1 MIWFLS
7 LFTREYGQRQALLII
22 FLASSFWGVS
32 WVPMRHIEAMGLSG
46 LWVVVLFHF
55 LPALAMLPL
64 IVKTAPSSRHDWQR
78 AAVAGALMGAGFVL
92 YALGLIVASVT
103 KTVIL
108 FYMTPIWSTVI
119 AYFVLRERAGWGRW
133 LAIAAALVG
142 CALVTGVSHDEL
154 RFDPADLL
162 GLLSGLFWALG
173 SVMIRRYDGLNFV
186 HVSFLQYLFGG
197 IMALFAALYLGD
209 PIPQLNALLQAI
221 PPAFLASAVV
231 FLPSALLI
239 FRIMQYVSPG
249 LVGILMLSEALV
261 AAVSAAFWLGET
273 LSSTQWIGVGA
284 ILTTGVL
291 IGFYEGK
298 PAKPEKPAKL
308 AQRRKRRGA

>member
-7 LFTREYGQRQALLII
+7 LFTREYEQRHALLII
-22 FLASSFWGVS
+22 FLASSFWGVL

-55 LPALAMLPL
+55 LPALAILPL
-64 IVKTAPSSRHDWQR
+64 IVKTASSSRRDWGR
-78 AAVAGALMGAGFVL
+78 AAVAGALMGAGFAL
-92 YALGLIVASVT
+92 YALGLVVASVT

-142 CALVTGVSHDEL
+142 CALVTGVSRDEL
-154 RFDPADLL
+154 RFNPADLF

-173 SVMIRRYDGLNFV
+173 SVMIRRFDALNFV
-186 HVSFLQYLFGG
+186 TVSFLQYLFGG
-197 IMALFAALYLGD
+197 IMALLAALYFGD

-221 PPAFLASAVV
+221 PPAFLASVV
-231 FLPSALLI
+231 LFLPSVLLI

-273 LSSTQWIGVGA
+273 LSSMQWIGVGA
-284 ILTTGVL
+284 ILTTGVF

-298 PAKPEKPAKL
+298 AVKPVKPVKPA
-308 AQRRKRRGA
+308 

>member
-1 MIWFLS
+1 
-7 LFTREYGQRQALLII
+7 
-22 FLASSFWGVS
+22 
-32 WVPMRHIEAMGLSG
+32 MRHIEAMGLSG

-55 LPALAMLPL
+55 LPAFAMLPL
-64 IVKTAPSSRHDWQR
+64 IVRTAPSSGSDWGR
-78 AAVAGALMGAGFVL
+78 AAVAGALMGAGFAL
-92 YALGLIVASVT
+92 YALGLVVASVT

-142 CALVTGVSHDEL
+142 CALVTGVSRDEL
-154 RFDPADLL
+154 RFDAADLL
-162 GLLSGLFWALG
+162 GLLSGLFWAWG

-186 HVSFLQYLFGG
+186 TVSFLQYLFGG
-197 IMALFAALYLGD
+197 IMALLAALYLGD

-221 PPAFLASAVV
+221 PPAFLASVVV
-231 FLPSALLI
+231 FLPSVLLI

-284 ILTTGVL
+284 ILTTGVF

-298 PAKPEKPAKL
+298 AAKPVKPAKL
-308 AQRRKRRGA
+308 A

>member
-7 LFTREYGQRQALLII
+7 LFTREYEQRHALLII
-22 FLASSFWGVS
+22 FLASSFWGVL

-64 IVKTAPSSRHDWQR
+64 IVRTAPSSRRDWGR
-78 AAVAGALMGAGFVL
+78 AAVAGALMGAGFAL
-92 YALGLIVASVT
+92 YALGLVVASVT

-142 CALVTGVSHDEL
+142 CALVTGVNRDEL

-186 HVSFLQYLFGG
+186 HVSFLQYLSGS
-197 IMALFAALYLGD
+197 IMALLAALYLGD
-209 PIPQLNALLQAI
+209 PLPQLNAFLQAI
-221 PPAFLASAVV
+221 PPAFLASVVV
-231 FLPSALLI
+231 FLPSVLLI

-284 ILTTGVL
+284 ILTTGVF

-298 PAKPEKPAKL
+298 AVRPAKPA
-308 AQRRKRRGA
+308 

>member
-7 LFTREYGQRQALLII
+7 LFTREYEQRHALLII
-22 FLASSFWGVS
+22 FLASSFWGVL

-55 LPALAMLPL
+55 LPALAILPL
-64 IVKTAPSSRHDWQR
+64 IVKTASSSRRDWGR
-78 AAVAGALMGAGFVL
+78 AAVAGALMGAGFAL
-92 YALGLIVASVT
+92 YALGLVVASVT

-119 AYFVLRERAGWGRW
+119 AYFVLRERAGWRRW

-142 CALVTGVSHDEL
+142 CALVTGVSRDEL

-173 SVMIRRYDGLNFV
+173 SVVIRRYDALNFV
-186 HVSFLQYLFGG
+186 TVSFLQYLFGG
-197 IMALFAALYLGD
+197 IMALLAALYFGD

-221 PPAFLASAVV
+221 PPAFLASVV
-231 FLPSALLI
+231 LFLPSVLLI
-239 FRIMQYVSPG
+239 FRMMQYVSPG

-273 LSSTQWIGVGA
+273 LSSMQWIGVGA
-284 ILTTGVL
+284 ILTTGVF

-298 PAKPEKPAKL
+298 AVKPVKPAKPA
-308 AQRRKRRGA
+308 

>member
-7 LFTREYGQRQALLII
+7 LFTREYEQRHALLII
-22 FLASSFWGVS
+22 FLASSFWGVL

-55 LPALAMLPL
+55 LPALAILPL
-64 IVKTAPSSRHDWQR
+64 IVKTASSSRRDWGR
-78 AAVAGALMGAGFVL
+78 AAVAGALMGAGFAL
-92 YALGLIVASVT
+92 YALGLVVASVT

-142 CALVTGVSHDEL
+142 CALVTGVSRDEL

-173 SVMIRRYDGLNFV
+173 SVVIRRYDALNFV
-186 HVSFLQYLFGG
+186 TVSFLQYLFGG
-197 IMALFAALYLGD
+197 IMALLAALYFGD

-221 PPAFLASAVV
+221 PPAFLASVV
-231 FLPSALLI
+231 LFLPSVLLI
-239 FRIMQYVSPG
+239 FRMMQYVSPG

-273 LSSTQWIGVGA
+273 LSSMQWIGVGA
-284 ILTTGVL
+284 ILTTGVF

-298 PAKPEKPAKL
+298 AVKPVKPAKPA
-308 AQRRKRRGA
+308 

>member
-7 LFTREYGQRQALLII
+7 LFTREYEQRHALLII
-22 FLASSFWGVS
+22 FLASSFWGVL

-55 LPALAMLPL
+55 LPAFAMLPL
-64 IVKTAPSSRHDWQR
+64 IVRTAPSSRRDWGR
-78 AAVAGALMGAGFVL
+78 AAVAGALMGAGFAL
-92 YALGLIVASVT
+92 YALGLVVASVT

-142 CALVTGVSHDEL
+142 CALVTGVSRDEL
-154 RFDPADLL
+154 RFDAADLL
-162 GLLSGLFWALG
+162 GLLSGLFWAWG

-186 HVSFLQYLFGG
+186 TVSFLQYLFGG
-197 IMALFAALYLGD
+197 IMALLAALYLGD

-221 PPAFLASAVV
+221 PPAFLASVVV
-231 FLPSALLI
+231 FLPSVLLI

-284 ILTTGVL
+284 ILTTGVF

-298 PAKPEKPAKL
+298 AAKPVKPAKL
-308 AQRRKRRGA
+308 A

>member
-7 LFTREYGQRQALLII
+7 LFTREYEQRHALLII
-22 FLASSFWGVS
+22 FLASSFWGVL

-55 LPALAMLPL
+55 LPAFAMLPL
-64 IVKTAPSSRHDWQR
+64 IVRTAPSLGSDWGR
-78 AAVAGALMGAGFVL
+78 AAVAGALMGAGFAL
-92 YALGLIVASVT
+92 YALGLVVASVT

-142 CALVTGVSHDEL
+142 CALVTGVSRDEL
-154 RFDPADLL
+154 RFDAADLL
-162 GLLSGLFWALG
+162 GLLSGLFWAWG

-186 HVSFLQYLFGG
+186 TVSFLQYLFGG
-197 IMALFAALYLGD
+197 IMALLAALYLGD

-221 PPAFLASAVV
+221 PPAFLASVVV
-231 FLPSALLI
+231 FLPSVLLI

-284 ILTTGVL
+284 ILTTGVF

-298 PAKPEKPAKL
+298 AAKPVKPAKL
-308 AQRRKRRGA
+308 A

>member
-7 LFTREYGQRQALLII
+7 LFTREYEQRHALLII
-22 FLASSFWGVS
+22 FLASSFWGVL

-55 LPALAMLPL
+55 LPALAILPL
-64 IVKTAPSSRHDWQR
+64 IVKTASSSRRDWGR
-78 AAVAGALMGAGFVL
+78 AAVAGALMGAGFAL
-92 YALGLIVASVT
+92 YALGLVVASVT

-119 AYFVLRERAGWGRW
+119 AYFVLRERAGWRRW

-142 CALVTGVSHDEL
+142 CALVTGVSRDEL

-173 SVMIRRYDGLNFV
+173 SVVIRRYDALNFV
-186 HVSFLQYLFGG
+186 TVSFLQYLFGG
-197 IMALFAALYLGD
+197 IMALLAALYFGD

-221 PPAFLASAVV
+221 PPAFLASVV
-231 FLPSALLI
+231 LFLPSVLLI

-273 LSSTQWIGVGA
+273 LSSMEWIGGGA
-284 ILTTGVL
+284 ILTTGVF

-298 PAKPEKPAKL
+298 AVKPVKPAKPA
-308 AQRRKRRGA
+308 

>member
-7 LFTREYGQRQALLII
+7 LFTREYEQRHALLII
-22 FLASSFWGVS
+22 FLASSFWGVL

-64 IVKTAPSSRHDWQR
+64 IVKTAPSSRRDWGR
-78 AAVAGALMGAGFVL
+78 AAVAGALMGAGFAL
-92 YALGLIVASVT
+92 YALGLVVASVT

-142 CALVTGVSHDEL
+142 CALVTGVSRDEL
-154 RFDPADLL
+154 RFNPADLF

-173 SVMIRRYDGLNFV
+173 SVMIRRFDALNFV
-186 HVSFLQYLFGG
+186 TVSFLQYLFGG
-197 IMALFAALYLGD
+197 IMALLAALYFGD

-221 PPAFLASAVV
+221 PPAFLASVV
-231 FLPSALLI
+231 LFLPSVLLI

-273 LSSTQWIGVGA
+273 LSSMQWIGVGA
-284 ILTTGVL
+284 ILTTGVF

-298 PAKPEKPAKL
+298 AVKPVKPVKPAKPA
-308 AQRRKRRGA
+308 

>member
-7 LFTREYGQRQALLII
+7 LFTREYEQRHALLII
-22 FLASSFWGVS
+22 FLASSFWGVL

-64 IVKTAPSSRHDWQR
+64 IVRTAPSSRRDWER
-78 AAVAGALMGAGFVL
+78 AAVAGALMGAGFAL
-92 YALGLIVASVT
+92 YALGLVVASVT

-142 CALVTGVSHDEL
+142 CALVTGVNRDEL

-186 HVSFLQYLFGG
+186 HVSFLQYLTGG
-197 IMALFAALYLGD
+197 IMALLAALYLGD
-209 PIPQLNALLQAI
+209 PLPQLNAFLQAI
-221 PPAFLASAVV
+221 PPAFLASVVV
-231 FLPSALLI
+231 FLPSVLLI

-284 ILTTGVL
+284 ILTTGVF

-298 PAKPEKPAKL
+298 AVRPAKPA
-308 AQRRKRRGA
+308 

>member
-7 LFTREYGQRQALLII
+7 LFTREYEQRHALLII
-22 FLASSFWGVS
+22 FLASSFWGVL

-64 IVKTAPSSRHDWQR
+64 IVRTAPSSRRDWGR
-78 AAVAGALMGAGFVL
+78 AAVAGALMGAGFAL
-92 YALGLIVASVT
+92 YALGLVVASVT

-142 CALVTGVSHDEL
+142 CALVTGVNRDEL

-162 GLLSGLFWALG
+162 GLFSGLFWALG

-186 HVSFLQYLFGG
+186 HVSFLQYLSGG
-197 IMALFAALYLGD
+197 IMALLAALYLGD
-209 PIPQLNALLQAI
+209 PLPQLSAFLQAI
-221 PPAFLASAVV
+221 PPAFLASVVV
-231 FLPSALLI
+231 FLPSVLLI

-261 AAVSAAFWLGET
+261 AAVSAAFWLGEM
-273 LSSTQWIGVGA
+273 LASTQWIGVGA
-284 ILTTGVL
+284 ILTTGVF

-298 PAKPEKPAKL
+298 AVRPAKPA
-308 AQRRKRRGA
+308 

>member
-7 LFTREYGQRQALLII
+7 LFTREYEQRHALLII
-22 FLASSFWGVS
+22 FLASSFWGVL

-64 IVKTAPSSRHDWQR
+64 IVRTAPSLRRDWGR
-78 AAVAGALMGAGFVL
+78 AAVAGALMGAGFAL
-92 YALGLIVASVT
+92 YALGLVMASVT

-142 CALVTGVSHDEL
+142 CALVTGVNRDEL

-197 IMALFAALYLGD
+197 IMALLAALYLGD
-209 PIPQLNALLQAI
+209 PIPQLNAFLQAI
-221 PPAFLASAVV
+221 PPAFLASVVV
-231 FLPSALLI
+231 FLPSVLLI

-273 LSSTQWIGVGA
+273 LSSTQWIGVSA
-284 ILTTGVL
+284 ILTTGVF

-298 PAKPEKPAKL
+298 AVRPAKPA
-308 AQRRKRRGA
+308 

>member
-7 LFTREYGQRQALLII
+7 LFTREYEQRHALLII
-22 FLASSFWGVS
+22 FLASSFWGVL

-55 LPALAMLPL
+55 LPVLAMLPL
-64 IVKTAPSSRHDWQR
+64 IVRTAPSSRRDWGR
-78 AAVAGALMGAGFVL
+78 AAVAGALMGAGFAL
-92 YALGLIVASVT
+92 YALGLVVASVT

-142 CALVTGVSHDEL
+142 CALVTGVSRDEL
-154 RFDPADLL
+154 RFDPGDLL

-197 IMALFAALYLGD
+197 IMALLAALYFGD

-221 PPAFLASAVV
+221 PPAFLASVV
-231 FLPSALLI
+231 LFLPSVLLI

-273 LSSTQWIGVGA
+273 LSSMQWIGVGA
-284 ILTTGVL
+284 ILTTGVF

-298 PAKPEKPAKL
+298 AVKPVKPVKPAKPA
-308 AQRRKRRGA
+308 

>member
-7 LFTREYGQRQALLII
+7 MFTREYEQRHALLII
-22 FLASSFWGVS
+22 FLASSFWGVL

-64 IVKTAPSSRHDWQR
+64 IVRTAPSSRRDWGR
-78 AAVAGALMGAGFVL
+78 AAVAGALMGAGFAL
-92 YALGLIVASVT
+92 YALGLVVASVT

-142 CALVTGVSHDEL
+142 CALVTGVNRDEL

-186 HVSFLQYLFGG
+186 HVSFLQYLSGG
-197 IMALFAALYLGD
+197 IMALLAALYLGD
-209 PIPQLNALLQAI
+209 SLPQLSAFLQAI
-221 PPAFLASAVV
+221 PPAFLASVVV
-231 FLPSALLI
+231 FLPSVLLI

-284 ILTTGVL
+284 ILTTGVF

-298 PAKPEKPAKL
+298 AVRPAKPA
-308 AQRRKRRGA
+308 

>member
-7 LFTREYGQRQALLII
+7 LFTREYEQRHALLII
-22 FLASSFWGVS
+22 FLASSFWGVL

-55 LPALAMLPL
+55 LPALAILPL
-64 IVKTAPSSRHDWQR
+64 IVKTASSSRRDWGR
-78 AAVAGALMGAGFVL
+78 AAVAGALMGAGFAL
-92 YALGLIVASVT
+92 YALGLVVASVT

-119 AYFVLRERAGWGRW
+119 AYFVLRERAGWRRW

-142 CALVTGVSHDEL
+142 CALVTGVSRDEL

-173 SVMIRRYDGLNFV
+173 SVVIRRYDALNFV
-186 HVSFLQYLFGG
+186 TVSFLQYLFGG
-197 IMALFAALYLGD
+197 IMALLAALYFGD

-221 PPAFLASAVV
+221 PPAFLASVV
-231 FLPSALLI
+231 LFLPSVLLI
-239 FRIMQYVSPG
+239 FRMMQYVSPG

-273 LSSTQWIGVGA
+273 LSSMQWIGVGA
-284 ILTTGVL
+284 ILTTGVF

-298 PAKPEKPAKL
+298 AVKPVKPVKPA
-308 AQRRKRRGA
+308 

>member
-7 LFTREYGQRQALLII
+7 LFTREYEQRHALLII
-22 FLASSFWGVS
+22 FLASSFWGVL

-64 IVKTAPSSRHDWQR
+64 IVRTAPSSGSDWGR
-78 AAVAGALMGAGFVL
+78 AAVAGALMGAGFAL
-92 YALGLIVASVT
+92 YALGLVVASVT

-142 CALVTGVSHDEL
+142 CALVTGVSRDEL
-154 RFDPADLL
+154 RFDAADLL
-162 GLLSGLFWALG
+162 GLLSGLFWAWG

-186 HVSFLQYLFGG
+186 TVSFLQYLFGG
-197 IMALFAALYLGD
+197 IMALLAALYLGD

-221 PPAFLASAVV
+221 PPAFLASVVV
-231 FLPSALLI
+231 FLPSVLLI

-284 ILTTGVL
+284 ILTTGVF

-298 PAKPEKPAKL
+298 AAKPVKPAKL
-308 AQRRKRRGA
+308 A

>member
-7 LFTREYGQRQALLII
+7 LFTREYEQRHALLII
-22 FLASSFWGVS
+22 FLASSFWGVL

-64 IVKTAPSSRHDWQR
+64 IVRTAPSSRRDWGR
-78 AAVAGALMGAGFVL
+78 AAVAGALMGAGFAL
-92 YALGLIVASVT
+92 YALGLVVASVT

-142 CALVTGVSHDEL
+142 CALVTGVNRDEL

-186 HVSFLQYLFGG
+186 HVSFLQYLTGG
-197 IMALFAALYLGD
+197 IMALLAALYLGD
-209 PIPQLNALLQAI
+209 PLPQLNAFLQAI
-221 PPAFLASAVV
+221 PPAFLASVVV
-231 FLPSALLI
+231 FLPSVLLI

-284 ILTTGVL
+284 ILTTGVF

-298 PAKPEKPAKL
+298 AARPA
-308 AQRRKRRGA
+308 

>member
-7 LFTREYGQRQALLII
+7 LFTREYEQRHALLII
-22 FLASSFWGVS
+22 FLASSFWGVL

-55 LPALAMLPL
+55 LPAFAMLLL
-64 IVKTAPSSRHDWQR
+64 IVRTAPSSGSDWGR
-78 AAVAGALMGAGFVL
+78 AAVAGALMGAGFAL
-92 YALGLIVASVT
+92 YALGLVVASVT

-142 CALVTGVSHDEL
+142 CALVTGVNRDEL

-197 IMALFAALYLGD
+197 IMALLAALYLGD
-209 PIPQLNALLQAI
+209 PIPQLNAFLQAI
-221 PPAFLASAVV
+221 SPAFLASVVV
-231 FLPSALLI
+231 FLPSVLLI

-284 ILTTGVL
+284 ILTTGVF

-298 PAKPEKPAKL
+298 AVRPAKPA
-308 AQRRKRRGA
+308 

>member
-7 LFTREYGQRQALLII
+7 LFTREYEQRHALLII
-22 FLASSFWGVS
+22 FLASSFWGVL

-64 IVKTAPSSRHDWQR
+64 IVRTAPSSRRDWGR
-78 AAVAGALMGAGFVL
+78 AAVAGALMGAGFAL
-92 YALGLIVASVT
+92 YALGLVVASVT

-142 CALVTGVSHDEL
+142 CALVTGVNRDEL

-186 HVSFLQYLFGG
+186 TVSFLQYLSGG
-197 IMALFAALYLGD
+197 IMALLAALYLGD
-209 PIPQLNALLQAI
+209 PLPQLNAFLQAI
-221 PPAFLASAVV
+221 PPAFLASVVV
-231 FLPSALLI
+231 FLPSVLLI

-284 ILTTGVL
+284 ILTTGVF

-298 PAKPEKPAKL
+298 AVRPAKPA
-308 AQRRKRRGA
+308 

>member
-7 LFTREYGQRQALLII
+7 LFTREYEQRHALLII
-22 FLASSFWGVS
+22 FLASSFWGVL

-55 LPALAMLPL
+55 LPAFAMLPL
-64 IVKTAPSSRHDWQR
+64 IVRTAPSSGSDWGR
-78 AAVAGALMGAGFVL
+78 AAVAGALMGAGFAL
-92 YALGLIVASVT
+92 YALGLVVASVT

-142 CALVTGVSHDEL
+142 CALVTGVSRDEL
-154 RFDPADLL
+154 RFDPGDLL

-197 IMALFAALYLGD
+197 IMALLAALYLGD
-209 PIPQLNALLQAI
+209 PIPQLNAFLQAI
-221 PPAFLASAVV
+221 SPAFLASVVV
-231 FLPSALLI
+231 FLPSVLLI

-273 LSSTQWIGVGA
+273 LSSTQWIGVSA
-284 ILTTGVL
+284 ILTTGVF

-298 PAKPEKPAKL
+298 AVRPAKPA
-308 AQRRKRRGA
+308 

>member
-7 LFTREYGQRQALLII
+7 LFTREYEQRHALLII
-22 FLASSFWGVS
+22 FLASSFWGVL

-64 IVKTAPSSRHDWQR
+64 IVRTAPSSRRDWGR
-78 AAVAGALMGAGFVL
+78 AAVAGALMGAGFAL
-92 YALGLIVASVT
+92 YALGLVVASVT

-142 CALVTGVSHDEL
+142 CALVTGVSRDEL

-186 HVSFLQYLFGG
+186 TVSFLQYLSGG
-197 IMALFAALYLGD
+197 IMALLAALYLGD
-209 PIPQLNALLQAI
+209 PIPQLNAFLQAI
-221 PPAFLASAVV
+221 PPAFLASVVV
-231 FLPSALLI
+231 FLPSVLLI

-273 LSSTQWIGVGA
+273 LSSTQWIGVSA
-284 ILTTGVL
+284 ILTTGVF

-298 PAKPEKPAKL
+298 AVRPAKPA
-308 AQRRKRRGA
+308 

>member
-7 LFTREYGQRQALLII
+7 LFTREYEQRHALVII
-22 FLASSFWGVS
+22 FLASSFWGVL

-64 IVKTAPSSRHDWQR
+64 IVKAAQSSRRDWGR
-78 AAVAGALMGAGFVL
+78 AAFAGALMGAGFAL
-92 YALGLIVASVT
+92 YALGLVVASVT

-142 CALVTGVSHDEL
+142 CALVTGVNRDEL

-197 IMALFAALYLGD
+197 IMALIAAIYLGD
-209 PIPQLNALLQAI
+209 PIPQLAVLLQAI

-231 FLPSALLI
+231 FLPSVLLI

-273 LSSTQWIGVGA
+273 LAPMQWIGVAA
-284 ILTTGVL
+284 ILATGVF

-298 PAKPEKPAKL
+298 AVKSAKPA
-308 AQRRKRRGA
+308 

>member
-7 LFTREYGQRQALLII
+7 LFTREYEQRHALLII
-22 FLASSFWGVS
+22 FLASSFWGVL

-55 LPALAMLPL
+55 LPALAILPL
-64 IVKTAPSSRHDWQR
+64 IVKTASSSRRDWGR
-78 AAVAGALMGAGFVL
+78 AAVAGALMGAGFAL
-92 YALGLIVASVT
+92 YALGLVVASVT

-142 CALVTGVSHDEL
+142 CALVTGVSRDEL

-173 SVMIRRYDGLNFV
+173 SVVIRRYDALNFV
-186 HVSFLQYLFGG
+186 TVSFLQYLFGG
-197 IMALFAALYLGD
+197 IMALLAALYFGD

-221 PPAFLASAVV
+221 PPAFLASVV
-231 FLPSALLI
+231 LFLPSVLLI

-273 LSSTQWIGVGA
+273 LSSMQWIGVGA
-284 ILTTGVL
+284 ILTTGVF

-298 PAKPEKPAKL
+298 AVKPVKPVKPA
-308 AQRRKRRGA
+308 

>member
-7 LFTREYGQRQALLII
+7 LFTREYEQRHALLII
-22 FLASSFWGVS
+22 FLASSFWGVL

-64 IVKTAPSSRHDWQR
+64 IVRTAPSSRRDWGR
-78 AAVAGALMGAGFVL
+78 AAVAGALMGAGFAL
-92 YALGLIVASVT
+92 YALGLVVASVT

-142 CALVTGVSHDEL
+142 CALVTGVNRDEL
-154 RFDPADLL
+154 RSDPADLL

-186 HVSFLQYLFGG
+186 TVSFLQYLSGG
-197 IMALFAALYLGD
+197 IMALLAALYLGD
-209 PIPQLNALLQAI
+209 PLPQLNAFLQAI
-221 PPAFLASAVV
+221 PPAFLASVVV
-231 FLPSALLI
+231 FLPSVLLI

-284 ILTTGVL
+284 ILTTGVF

-298 PAKPEKPAKL
+298 AVRPAKPA
-308 AQRRKRRGA
+308 

>member
-7 LFTREYGQRQALLII
+7 LFTRQYEYRQALLII
-22 FLASSFWGVS
+22 FLASSLWGVL
-32 WVPMRHIEAMGLSG
+32 WVPMRYIEGMGLSA

-64 IVKTAPSSRHDWQR
+64 ILKTSQATRGDWSR
-78 AAVAGALMGAGFVL
+78 AMIAGLLMGAGFTL
-92 YALGLIVASVT
+92 YALGLVVASVT
-103 KTVIL
+103 KTVVL
-108 FYMTPIWSTVI
+108 FYMTPIWSTAI
-119 AYFVLRERAGWGRW
+119 AYFVLRERVGWSRW
-133 LAIAAALVG
+133 LAIFAALCG
-142 CALVTGVSHDEL
+142 CVLVTGISPDQL
-154 RFDPADLL
+154 TFDPADLL

-173 SVMIRRYDGLNFV
+173 SVMIRRYDGVNFI
-186 HVSFLQYLFGG
+186 HVSFLQYLCGAG
-197 IMALFAALYLGD
+197 LALIAAIYLGD
-209 PIPQLNALLQAI
+209 PLPQLDIVIQAT
-221 PPAFLASAVV
+221 PPAFIASAVV

-273 LSSTQWIGVGA
+273 LSLIQWVGVGV

-291 IGFYEGK
+291 IGLFEGK
-298 PAKPEKPAKL
+298 SEPAAS
-308 AQRRKRRGA
+308 A

>member
-1 MIWFLS
+1 MIRFLS
-7 LFTREYGQRQALLII
+7 LFTREYEQRHALLII
-22 FLASSFWGVS
+22 FLASSFWGVL

-64 IVKTAPSSRHDWQR
+64 IVRTAPSSRRDWGR
-78 AAVAGALMGAGFVL
+78 AAVAGALMGAGFAL
-92 YALGLIVASVT
+92 YALGLVVASVT

-142 CALVTGVSHDEL
+142 CALVTGVNRDEL

-186 HVSFLQYLFGG
+186 TVSFLQYLFGG
-197 IMALFAALYLGD
+197 IMALLAALYLGD
-209 PIPQLNALLQAI
+209 PLPQLNAFLQAI
-221 PPAFLASAVV
+221 PPAFLASVVV
-231 FLPSALLI
+231 FLPSVLLI

-284 ILTTGVL
+284 ILTTGVF

-298 PAKPEKPAKL
+298 AVRPAKPA
-308 AQRRKRRGA
+308 